1 MRITMKGD
9 TMEDLIA
16 KLYDKIVY
24 WEDDSTRLN
33 LEYDQTVCAI
43 LEPLKGSKT
52 EDEIS
57 EISEIIYTATY
68 QARKD
73 GFKLGVRC
81 MASLL
86 TDALRGS

>member
-1 MRITMKGD
+1 
-9 TMEDLIA
+9 MENLLA
-16 KLYDKIVY
+16 KLYDRIVY
-24 WEDDSTRLN
+24 WEEDSTWMN

-52 EDEIS
+52 EGEIS
-57 EISEIIYTATY
+57 EISETIYAATY

-73 GFKLGVRC
+73 GFMLGARC

-86 TDALRGS
+86 AEAFNGS